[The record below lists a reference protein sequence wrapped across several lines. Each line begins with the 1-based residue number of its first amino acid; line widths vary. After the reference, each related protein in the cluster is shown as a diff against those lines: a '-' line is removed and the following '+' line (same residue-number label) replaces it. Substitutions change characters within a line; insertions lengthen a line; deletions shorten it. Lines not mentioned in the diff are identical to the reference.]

1 MTKPRHIVPG
11 ALVMVTTRCVQRFF
25 KLAPS
30 KEVNEL
36 FEYLLAYTSA
46 KYNVGVIAAVAMS
59 NHAHMVAVDH
69 DGRLPDMLQE
79 MNMILARGMN
89 HFRGEHGTFFDRNNV
104 DIKSLEDD
112 GALFVALGY
121 LAANPVAAGC
131 VERGADWVGVHSC
144 PKDMGAPGR
153 EVKRPEWLFLNKS
166 GVYVGE
172 LPETAILRYE
182 LPPGYA
188 PEDRGQAV
196 YLGEMAVHLAE
207 KWAREKNARRGVKY
221 LGRALCWNADH
232 NRRGIQWEPHG
243 PGSGPDP
250 IMATSLDTLYAA
262 EIERQAYL
270 DTYAEAID
278 LWQQGDHAVIF
289 PFGTWNVVRHHA
301 AVVAVPPPNFR
312 RR

>member
-1 MTKPRHIVPG
+1 
-11 ALVMVTTRCVQRFF
+11 MVTTRCVQRFF

-30 KEVNEL
+30 KEVKEL
-36 FEYLLAYTSA
+36 FEYLLAYTST

-59 NHAHMVAVDH
+59 NHCHMVAVDH
-69 DGRLPDMLQE
+69 DAQLPDMLQE

-89 HFRGEHGTFFDRNNV
+89 HFRGEHGSFFDRNNV
-104 DIKSLEDD
+104 DIKALEDD

-131 VERGADWVGVHSC
+131 VERGADWGGVHSV

-153 EVKRPEWLFLNKS
+153 EVKRPDWLFRNKA
-166 GVYVGE
+166 GLYLGE

-182 LPPGYA
+182 LPPGFG
-188 PEDRGQAV
+188 EEGRGQAV
-196 YLGEMAVHLAE
+196 FAAEMAVHFAE

-221 LGRALCWNADH
+221 LGRALCWNVDH

-243 PGSGPDP
+243 PGTGPDP
-250 IMATSLDTLYAA
+250 IMATTLETRYVA
-262 EIERQAYL
+262 EIERRAYL
-270 DTYAEAID
+270 DTYAESLD
-278 LWQQGDHAVIF
+278 LWQQGDHTAIF
-289 PFGTWNVVRHHA
+289 PFGSWNVVRHHA

-312 RR
+312 R